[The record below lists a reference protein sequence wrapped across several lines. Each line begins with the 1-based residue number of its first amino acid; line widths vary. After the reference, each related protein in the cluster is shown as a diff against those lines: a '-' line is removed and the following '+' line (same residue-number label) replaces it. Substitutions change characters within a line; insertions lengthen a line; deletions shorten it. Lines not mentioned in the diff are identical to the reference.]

1 MTRPH
6 AAIAG
11 ESSTV
16 TADDLRRDTMSAT
29 PTISR
34 GVRRFLAAV
43 VLTVGLGA
51 CGGDKINYFEADVG
65 TLYLKAHEFMDAGQY
80 RFAAVMFDEV
90 ERQHPYSVWA
100 RRATLMSAYNHY
112 LSNDYDAAILAC
124 QRFIAL
130 HPGNRNAAY
139 AYYLVAISFYE
150 QISDVGRDQKSTQQ
164 ALDRLNDVVR
174 RFPGTDYAED
184 AQLKI
189 ELAQDHL
196 AGKEMTIGRYYLERK
211 EYLAGINRFKRVIKE
226 YGQTS
231 HVPEALHRL
240 VESYL
245 ALGVEPEAQKAAAV
259 LGYNF
264 PESDWYKFS
273 YAMMEGEGLAGL
285 DTADRDSGGWFDWF

>member
-1 MTRPH
+1 MKLGVRT
-6 AAIAG
+6 I
-11 ESSTV
+11 V
-16 TADDLRRDTMSAT
+16 TADHVRRDLLSA
-29 PTISR
+29 PSPVSR
-34 GVRRFLAAV
+34 GVRRILAAV

-51 CGGDKINYFEADVG
+51 CGGDKINYFDADVG
-65 TLYLKAHEFMDAGQY
+65 TLYLKGHEFMDDGQY

-124 QRFIAL
+124 QRFLAL

-164 ALDRLNDVVR
+164 ALDSLNEVVR

-189 ELAQDHL
+189 DLARDHL
-196 AGKEMTIGRYYLERK
+196 AGKEMTIGRYYLNRK
-211 EYLAGINRFKRVIKE
+211 EYLAGINRFKRVIEE

-245 ALGVEPEAQKAAAV
+245 ALGVNPEAQKAAAV
-259 LGYNF
+259 LGHNY
-264 PESDWYKFS
+264 PDSEWYEFS
-273 YAMMEGEGLAGL
+273 YAMMEGQGLAAL
-285 DTADRDSGGWFDWF
+285 DTSDPDSGGWFDWF